1 MKVVMSSRVAVSA
14 LSGVLLM
21 PCAAPAV
28 AAEAAEAARSFDNG
42 WDSKWFS
49 YDRPDKLVVVADTPS
64 AGPVDYTQRPRQVRE
79 RAADLKASEGDAQPR
94 AAGPLDVV
102 HLRYVDAS
110 GDVVPALLCT
120 PRGKKGPFP
129 VVIAVH
135 GLTSN
140 KAQVCAQVAPA
151 LAERGFAVLAADM
164 PRHGERPGDPRS
176 VLDRTNLAQS
186 FQLMKQAVVDV
197 RQLIDL
203 AETLPQLDTKR
214 GVVAVG
220 YSMGSWI
227 NSVVGPAD
235 ERVNALVL
243 MVGGAHDVPPAALLL
258 PQLAASDPRLAIAHF
273 AGRPLLML
281 AGKSDYVVT
290 PDMVRRLYA
299 AAPEP
304 KELRWYDCGHLL
316 VADAYADAAE
326 WVAKTVRAN
335 AKP

>member
-1 MKVVMSSRVAVSA
+1 MKEVMTSRGIVSA
-14 LSGVLLM
+14 LTGVLLM
-21 PCAAPAV
+21 TCTVPAW
-28 AAEAAEAARSFDNG
+28 AAEAAEAKKVIAIG
-42 WDSKWFS
+42 WESKWFD
-49 YDRPDKLVVVADTPS
+49 YDRPDHLVVVAQTPT
-64 AGPVDYTQRPRQVRE
+64 AAQVDYAQRPRPVNE
-79 RAADLKASEGDAQPR
+79 RAAALKSSKGDAQPR
-94 AAGPLDVV
+94 AVGTLDVV
-102 HLRYVDAS
+102 HLRYVDAA
-110 GDVVPALLCT
+110 GEVVPALLCT
-120 PRGKKGPFP
+120 PKGKTGPFP

-135 GLTSN
+135 GLGSN

-186 FQLMKQAVVDV
+186 FQLLKQAVVDV

-203 AETLPQLDTKR
+203 AETRPELDTNH

-235 ERVNALVL
+235 DRVKAMVL

-290 PDMVRRLYA
+290 PDMVERLHDA
-299 AAPEP
+299 AREP

-316 VADAYADAAE
+316 TADAYRDAAE
-326 WVAKTVRAN
+326 WIAGTVANGSKR
-335 AKP
+335 